1 MSDRLHPS
9 HVTRASDAS
18 TYDTI
23 CINCGAHDQ
32 TPGGWGDLA
41 KPCSKVPSVKQKDA
55 RTPELLIA
63 GLKSLVEKMGTAIAA
78 VRGDLEDEGDRVY
91 LGSTNDKAV
100 LEEADDLY
108 HEWFIL
114 DSLPGVPICR
124 HGNSA
129 NGSCTPVPRGA
140 AP

>member
-1 MSDRLHPS
+1 MS
-9 HVTRASDAS
+9 
-18 TYDTI
+18 
-23 CINCGAHDQ
+23 
-32 TPGGWGDLA
+32 
-41 KPCSKVPSVKQKDA
+41 KQKDA
-55 RTPELLIA
+55 RTPEQLIA

-108 HEWFIL
+108 HEWFIM
-114 DSLPGVPICR
+114 DSLPGVRICR

-129 NGSCTPVPRGA
+129 NGSCTPCHEEQSKEP
-140 AP
+140 